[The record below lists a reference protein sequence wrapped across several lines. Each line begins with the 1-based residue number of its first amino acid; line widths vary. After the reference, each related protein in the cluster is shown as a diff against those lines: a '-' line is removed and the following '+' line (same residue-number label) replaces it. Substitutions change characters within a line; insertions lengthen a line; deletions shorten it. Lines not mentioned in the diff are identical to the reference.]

1 MSPRCMETNR
11 NIVANAETGVPAE
24 DFAER
29 VRVNQAKPTSELTS
43 HTVFRRVQHFSSHFR
58 QVLNFP
64 SQICELNL

>member
-29 VRVNQAKPTSELTS
+29 VRVNQAKPTSEQPRILYSAEFSILVPTS
-43 HTVFRRVQHFSSHFR
+43 VKFSIFLHKS
-58 QVLNFP
+58 VN
-64 SQICELNL
+64 